1 MLIFIYIIYLKWNFD
16 RTKVYVGR
24 TSGQVSQMSV
34 SEIGKVLR
42 KRDSNHAMNDTNF
55 LPAEIRHVSTNADAV
70 RGQEQVLIEK
80 YKKLEISANKI
91 NGISPRNPKK
101 WIYLS
106 AALETFGECLALFLT
121 FILQ

>member
-24 TSGQVSQMSV
+24 TSGQVKEASV

-55 LPAEIRHVSTNADAV
+55 LPAEIRHISTNANAV
-70 RGQEQVLIEK
+70 RGQEQILIEK
-80 YKKLEISANKI
+80 YRELDISANKI
-91 NGISPRNPKK
+91 NGISPKNPKK
-101 WIYLS
+101 WIYLT
-106 AALETFGECLALFLT
+106 AALETFGESLAIFLAFT
-121 FILQ
+121 V